1 MPELPEVETI
11 VQQLSASLV
20 GQCLT
25 ATHIGWPGVV
35 ATPSPDALA
44 AALQGRTIT
53 GVRRRGKFILIDVPP
68 QVLVV
73 HLRMTGR
80 LYLCDPTGPAPAD
93 ERYVRAWWS
102 LSSGQTLCFADLRKF
117 GRLYLVDDPA
127 PLVAGL
133 GPEPLADDL
142 SAERF
147 ATLLKAH
154 RRQLKPLLLDQ
165 HLVAGLGNIYTD
177 EALWRA
183 RLHPLT
189 RADALTPAQAEELWA
204 AIRATLCEAI
214 ADGGTT
220 LRDYRNARN
229 EAGSHAPALAVY
241 GRAGAPCPR
250 CGAPIVRLVVGGRG
264 THICPICQPFAPHSE
279 GA

>member
-20 GQCLT
+20 GQRIV

-35 ATPSPDALA
+35 ATPSPDALG
-44 AALQGRTIT
+44 AALQGRTIM
-53 GVRRRGKFILIDVPP
+53 GVRRRAKFILIEVPP

-80 LYLCDPTGPAPAD
+80 LLLCDSTAPTSID
-93 ERYVRAWWS
+93 ERYLRAWWS
-102 LSSGQTLCFADLRKF
+102 LASGQTLCFADLRKF
-117 GRLYLVDDPA
+117 GRLYLVDDPT
-127 PLVAGL
+127 PLIAHL

-142 SAERF
+142 SADRF
-147 ATLLKAH
+147 AALLKAH

-165 HLVAGLGNIYTD
+165 HFLAGLGNIYTD

-183 RLHPLT
+183 GLHPLT
-189 RADALTPAQAEELWA
+189 RADTLTPAQAEALWA
-204 AIRATLCEAI
+204 AIRAALHEAI

-229 EAGSHAPALAVY
+229 EAGGHAPALAVY

-250 CGAPIVRLVVGGRG
+250 CGAPIVRLVVGGRR
-264 THICPICQPFAPHSE
+264 THICPVCQSLTPHRE
-279 GA
+279 EA